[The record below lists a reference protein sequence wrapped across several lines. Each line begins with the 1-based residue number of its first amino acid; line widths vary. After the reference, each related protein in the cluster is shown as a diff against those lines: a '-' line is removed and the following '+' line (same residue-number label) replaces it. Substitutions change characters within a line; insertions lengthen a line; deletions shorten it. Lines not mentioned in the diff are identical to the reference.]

1 MYRLDGP
8 EQSIPKASERVASKR
23 SKHSVDSGKR
33 QAQRALGEIDTS
45 LLKKKTPQVSGGE
58 AVGSY
63 RTALNEY
70 RSTMADAVSKSKK
83 PADDY
88 SDMED
93 NYGEDAV
100 ASKPPKYTEDE
111 LVAGKFISEFD
122 IDTDI
127 NAALEA
133 FAAVESRGSGDYK
146 ALGKIIKSGM
156 YKGDRAYGRYQV
168 MGKNIPVWTKKY
180 LGESMTKED
189 FLNDP
194 ASQDALVVAFLR
206 EKYEK
211 YGTIEDAVSEWFTGD
226 PLKKAQDRNASDGD
240 STVNEYVSKF
250 RREFLNALES

>member
-1 MYRLDGP
+1 MYEDPKKSLASDRIQRLRT
-8 EQSIPKASERVASKR
+8 KY
-23 SKHSVDSGKR
+23 SVDSGKK
-33 QAQRALGEIDTS
+33 QAKEALGGIPNT
-45 LLKKKTPQVSGGE
+45 LQAKKKQKQEPGIGEVADLYRLAYNQNRQVMS
-58 AVGSY
+58 
-63 RTALNEY
+63 
-70 RSTMADAVSKSKK
+70 DAVAKSSS
-83 PADDY
+83 PTNY
-88 SDMED
+88 SDLED

-100 ASKPPKYTEDE
+100 ASRPPKYSEDE
-111 LVAGKFISEFD
+111 LVAGEFISEFD
-122 IDTDI
+122 VDTDMD
-127 NAALEA
+127 AALEA
-133 FAAVESRGSGDYK
+133 FAAVESRGSGGYK
-146 ALGKIIKSGM
+146 ALGKVIESGM

-189 FLNDP
+189 FLNSP
-194 ASQDALVVAFLR
+194 EAQDNLIKAFLR

>member
-1 MYRLDGP
+1 MYRLDDP
-8 EQSIPKASERVASKR
+8 VQSAPKASERVAGKR
-23 SKHSVDSGKR
+23 TKHSVDSGKR

-45 LLKKKTPQVSGGE
+45 LIKRTAPQVSGGE

-63 RTALNEY
+63 RTAMNEY
-70 RSTMADAVSKSKK
+70 RSSMADAVSKSKK

-88 SDMED
+88 SDLED

-100 ASKPPKYTEDE
+100 ASRPPKYTEDE

-127 NAALEA
+127 DAALEA

-168 MGKNIPVWTKKY
+168 MGNNIPVWTKKY